1 MIFVRDAV
9 RFIPV
14 GVFQLVQSGRTKLVY
29 FANQSAYYFISTKRA
44 FLTCHAVYIK
54 AIIIFFFVVTFA
66 PKCLTKWKSVLPF
79 IHWQGQIELT
89 SWSLYLVARNFRF
102 CLWDTRKP
110 ISGEINQ

>member
-14 GVFQLVQSGRTKLVY
+14 GVFQLVQSGRAKLAY
-29 FANQSAYYFISTKRA
+29 FANQSAYSFISTKRA
-44 FLTCHAVYIK
+44 FLTCRAVNMK

-89 SWSLYLVARNFRF
+89 SW
-102 CLWDTRKP
+102 
-110 ISGEINQ
+110 